1 MPRPTLEFWG
11 QLSLDS
17 EDRKLCP
24 LFPSLPAGC
33 QVCPG
38 GVWLSAL
45 GTWGQGALLAQP
57 GNGLS
62 PDFHLCHGGKGH
74 REVLRGERASAGLG
88 REGKA
93 RPPLLFQKS
102 ALNVTP
108 RRKGSRRNTPCPP
121 PPPPFSMETRKRR
134 RSRLCY
140 GKVSPWSETVWGV
153 CAGSELPVQGR
164 GGGGQGE
171 L

>member
-1 MPRPTLEFWG
+1 MPP
-11 QLSLDS
+11 LSLPPCW
-17 EDRKLCP
+17 L
-24 LFPSLPAGC
+24 PSVLRRSLAERFGHLEPA
-33 QVCPG
+33 
-38 GVWLSAL
+38 
-45 GTWGQGALLAQP
+45 GQGALLAQP

-108 RRKGSRRNTPCPP
+108 RRKGSRRNTPLPAPRRPP
-121 PPPPFSMETRKRR
+121 PRPFPWKLVKGGGVDFATEKSHLGLKQFGAFVPG
-134 RSRLCY
+134 RSCP
-140 GKVSPWSETVWGV
+140 S
-153 CAGSELPVQGR
+153 R
-164 GGGGQGE
+164 GGEEAGRE
-171 L
+171 SSSYL